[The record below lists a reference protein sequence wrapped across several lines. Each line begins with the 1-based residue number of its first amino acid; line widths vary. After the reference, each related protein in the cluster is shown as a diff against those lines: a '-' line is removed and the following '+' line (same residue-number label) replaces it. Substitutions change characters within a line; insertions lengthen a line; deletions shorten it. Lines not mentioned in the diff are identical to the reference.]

1 MFMELTL
8 MTYLGIMGL
17 IPLNEN
23 QSMVIEIG
31 SVTQMNTVS
40 LWIEGVREEGTHKK
54 KSIPVCLLFEQ
65 EDKSIA
71 ESAACK

>member
-17 IPLNEN
+17 IPVNEN
-23 QSMVIEIG
+23 QSQVIEIG
-31 SVTQMNTVS
+31 SARQMNTVS
-40 LWIEGVREEGTHKK
+40 LWIEDFRDEVTIKDK
-54 KSIPVCLLFEQ
+54 TIPVCLLFKQ

>member
-17 IPLNEN
+17 IPVNEN
-23 QSMVIEIG
+23 QSRVIEIG
-31 SVTQMNTVS
+31 TAAQMNTVS
-40 LWIEGVREEGTHKK
+40 IWIDGFREEGSHKD